1 MFFDTHCHLDFAVF
15 DADRGLLMQQTKT
28 MGIDKILVPGVQLAD
43 FPNIIQLHQQWPS
56 QIAVALGLHPCFI
69 QHHPENAIAELTQQ
83 LHQYAK
89 VCALGEIGLDARE
102 GMAPEAVQVMLLEAQ
117 LKLARQMELP
127 VILHVV
133 KAHDRMLSLLRRYA
147 LPKGGVVH
155 AFSGSAEHAK
165 QYAKLGFKLGF
176 GGAITYTSAHKQHRL
191 VRELPLE
198 WILLETDAPDMPLEG
213 YQDQP
218 NSPLMVVKVAEA
230 IAELR
235 GLSLQSVAEQT
246 QHNGLELFRLT

>member
-15 DADRGLLMQQTKT
+15 DPCRDLLMQEARGL
-28 MGIDKILVPGVQLAD
+28 GIDRILVPGVQLTD
-43 FPNIIQLHQQWPS
+43 FQKIIQLQRQWPS
-56 QIAVALGLHPCFI
+56 QIAIALGLHPCFI
-69 QHHPENAIAELTQQ
+69 HCHPENAVAELSQQ
-83 LHQYAK
+83 LEQHSGI
-89 VCALGEIGLDARE
+89 CAVGEIGLDARE

-117 LKLARQMELP
+117 FKLARQMNLP

-176 GGAITYTSAHKQHRL
+176 GGAISYARAHKQHRL

-218 NSPLMVVKVAEA
+218 NSPLSVVKVAEV

-235 GLSLQSVAEQT
+235 GLSLQTVAEQT
-246 QHNGLELFRLT
+246 QFNAMGLFR

>member
-15 DADRGLLMQQTKT
+15 DADRGPLMQQSKT
-28 MGIDKILVPGVQLAD
+28 MGIDKILVPGVQLVD
-43 FPNIIQLHQQWPS
+43 FPNIIQLQQQWPS
-56 QIAVALGLHPCFI
+56 QIAIALGLHPCFI
-69 QHHPENAIAELTQQ
+69 HNHPEDAITELTHQ
-83 LHQYAK
+83 LNQHSH

-117 LKLARQMELP
+117 LKLARKMELP

-155 AFSGSAEHAK
+155 AFSGSFEHAK

-176 GGAITYTSAHKQHRL
+176 GGAITYTRAHKQHRL

-198 WILLETDAPDMPLEG
+198 WILIETDAPDMPLEG

-246 QHNGLELFRLT
+246 QRNGCELFGIN